1 MTLIVAVVVVV
12 LVVGI
17 IASVPVPCGVRLL
30 AVVKGS
36 KTAAR
41 QWQYQSQAEG
51 ESNQE

>member
-1 MTLIVAVVVVV
+1 MILIVAVV

-17 IASVPVPCGVRLL
+17 IASVPVPYGVRLL
-30 AVVKGS
+30 AVARGS